1 MQLLKSG
8 ILCLA
13 LWTLCILWGTGSLS
27 WLLGALSPLAM
38 TICIIYLL
46 QPFVNNLQEFSSLPR
61 SICILLIFLSLLGI
75 LLLFLFLLLPRL
87 SEALSFFLRID
98 WTALLHHPFLQAL
111 NAYLPLE
118 DWLSRLPQLLGSFL
132 TPLLRVSTSILQ
144 WACNLCM
151 AFCIAY
157 YALKESR
164 DLGRSLARYILR
176 LLPRKPAALL
186 LNVMDILG
194 QCLSAYLRG
203 RCQISLLLTGAV
215 SLLLFFLSWI
225 LRMDLPSPLLFGV
238 IIGLT
243 NLIPLVGP
251 LLGSGLCL
259 LLALLQGLSQMLL
272 VLAVS
277 LGAQFWDNLY
287 LTPRLGA
294 PFGLSPFWVLLGVST
309 LGILWGVWG
318 MLFSIPVL
326 GSIAQI
332 WRRLQAEKDF
342 LWKVPERFRS

>member
-13 LWTLCILWGTGSLS
+13 LWTLCILLGTGSLS

-75 LLLFLFLLLPRL
+75 LLFFLFLLLPRL
-87 SEALSFFLRID
+87 SDAFSRLLRVD
-98 WTALLHHPFLQAL
+98 WTALLRHPFLQTLA
-111 NAYLPLE
+111 AYLPLE
-118 DWLSRLPQLLGSFL
+118 DWLGRLPQLLGSFL
-132 TPLLRVSTSILQ
+132 TPLLRVSTSVIQ
-144 WACNLCM
+144 WVGNLFM
-151 AFCIAY
+151 AFCISY
-157 YALKESR
+157 YALKDSR
-164 DLGRSLARYILR
+164 SLGRSLSRYILR
-176 LLPRKPAALL
+176 LLPQKAAALL
-186 LNVMDILG
+186 LNIMDILD

-203 RCQISLLLTGAV
+203 RCQISLLLTAAV

-251 LLGSGLCL
+251 FLGTGLCL
-259 LLALLQGLSQMLL
+259 LLALLQGPPQMLL
-272 VLAVS
+272 VLAIS

-294 PFGLSPFWVLLGVST
+294 PFGLSPFWILLGVST
-309 LGILWGVWG
+309 LGILWGIWG

-332 WRRLQAEKDF
+332 WRKLQVEKNF
-342 LWKVPERFRS
+342 LWRVPERFRP